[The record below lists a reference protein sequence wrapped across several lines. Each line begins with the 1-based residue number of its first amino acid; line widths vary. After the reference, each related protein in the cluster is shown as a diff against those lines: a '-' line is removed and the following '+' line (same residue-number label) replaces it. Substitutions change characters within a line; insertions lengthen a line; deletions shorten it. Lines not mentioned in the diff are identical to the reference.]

1 MASIS
6 LSSLPSPLEVA
17 ADLLVPEETPA
28 ISPLDGDVWE
38 AAGAEELN
46 DCLLIISYYSHTL
59 HITGINKAR
68 TQNILYMQAAPKD
81 TLPKTAPSQHVKTAL

>member
-1 MASIS
+1 MVSSMASIS

-38 AAGAEELN
+38 AAGAEEMN
-46 DCLLIISYYSHTL
+46 DCLLIISYYTHSAH
-59 HITGINKAR
+59 HWDQQG
-68 TQNILYMQAAPKD
+68 QN
-81 TLPKTAPSQHVKTAL
+81 SQHSVRVSGP